1 MQQNSI
7 IDIALG
13 VTTALALA
21 FSVSALLRM
30 RALNKDLLLVRDASD
45 EHSLLASVAA
55 QIRSVDGLRSDVV
68 AVEQSLA
75 IAQRDVNAAL
85 RHVSVVRYDAFGDM
99 GGRLSFSAAL
109 LDDNGDGVLLTSIHG
124 HTESRMYIKTITRM
138 KADGRVSPEELE
150 AITTASPIGSR

>member
-1 MQQNSI
+1 MPQNTV

-13 VTTALALA
+13 VTTGIALAL
-21 FSVSALLRM
+21 SLWALLRL
-30 RALNKDLLLVRDASD
+30 RALNKDLLLVRDGGD
-45 EHSLLASVAA
+45 EPSLVASVASQVRA
-55 QIRSVDGLRSDVV
+55 VDGLRRDVADV
-68 AVEQSLA
+68 QGALT
-75 IAQRDVNAAL
+75 IAQRDISAAL

-124 HTESRMYIKTITRM
+124 HTESRVYIKTVTRR

-150 AITTASPIGSR
+150 AISNASPIGA

>member
-1 MQQNSI
+1 MQQSSI

-13 VTTALALA
+13 VITAIALAL
-21 FSVSALLRM
+21 SVWALLRL
-30 RALNKDLLLVRDASD
+30 RALNRDLLLVRDSSD
-45 EHSLLASVAA
+45 EHSLVSSVAA
-55 QIRSVDGLRSDVV
+55 QIRSVDGLRGDVASV
-68 AVEQSLA
+68 QQALA
-75 IAQRDVNAAL
+75 IAQRDINAAL

-124 HTESRMYIKTITRM
+124 HTESRMYIKTVTRL

-150 AITTASPIGSR
+150 AITTASPIGA

>member
-1 MQQNSI
+1 MQQNTI

-13 VTTALALA
+13 VTTAIALAL
-21 FSVSALLRM
+21 SVWSLLRL

-45 EHSLLASVAA
+45 EHSLVGSVAA
-55 QIRSVDGLRSDVV
+55 QIRSVDGLRNDVA
-68 AVEQSLA
+68 AVQQSLV
-75 IAQRDVNAAL
+75 IAQRDLNAAM

-124 HTESRMYIKTITRM
+124 HTESRMYIKTVTRL

-150 AITTASPIGSR
+150 AITTASPIGA

>member
-1 MQQNSI
+1 MPQTTI

-13 VTTALALA
+13 ATAVIALGLSIWSQLRLRA
-21 FSVSALLRM
+21 F
-30 RALNKDLLLVRDASD
+30 NKDLLLVRSGSD
-45 EHSLLASVAA
+45 EHSLVASVASQVRA
-55 QIRSVDGLRSDVV
+55 VDGLRNEAADV
-68 AVEQSLA
+68 QSALT
-75 IAQRDVNAAL
+75 IAQRDINAAL

-124 HTESRMYIKTITRM
+124 HTESRMYIKTVTRR

-150 AITTASPIGSR
+150 AIANASPIGA